1 METTIFSAPSYDLV
15 SNAYHSKRAFF
26 DSGAT
31 RSYAFRQ
38 KQLKNLLQ
46 AIRDRESQILSALYK
61 DLGKSDFEGY
71 TSEVGILYAEL
82 KHTLKHLKSW
92 MQDERRS
99 TPIFMQPSRSRVVSE
114 PKGVVLI
121 IGPWN
126 YPFQLVIAP
135 LIGAIAAG
143 NCAVVKPSNESYHT
157 SLIVED
163 LLKDTFDEQFISVV
177 QGPGRTTG
185 PLLMEDF
192 RYDHIFFTGSPGVGK
207 EVAKMAAPHLTPVT
221 LELGGKSPAIIDR
234 NVNLSVAAKRATWG
248 KFYNCGQT
256 CVAPDHVWVHVSVK
270 DKFIE
275 LVQQNIESFY
285 SKNARNSENYGRI
298 INEKRM
304 YALSQLL
311 EGQKVIYGGDYDVD
325 ARYFAP
331 TLVMDPDM
339 ESVLMKEEIFGP
351 IWPINTWE
359 EESDLYNQLQKNK
372 YPLAAYIFSQD
383 KSFSNR
389 IIENF
394 QFGGGAIN
402 NTIIHLAN
410 PQLPFGGVG
419 TSGMG
424 NYHGKD
430 SFDTFS
436 HQKSILD
443 SDTWVDPSIKYPP
456 YTHRKMKWIK
466 KLL

>member
-1 METTIFSAPSYDLV
+1 METATFSTPSYEFV
-15 SNAYHSKRAFF
+15 SNAYTSKRVFF

-38 KQLKNLLQ
+38 KQLRNLLE
-46 AIRDRESQILSALYK
+46 AIHHRESEILAALRQ

-71 TSEVGILYAEL
+71 TSEVGILYAEI

-92 MQDERRS
+92 MQDERKP

-126 YPFQLVIAP
+126 YPFQLVLAP

-143 NCAVVKPSNESYHT
+143 NCAVVKPSNESYQT
-157 SLIVED
+157 SRIVEE
-163 LLKDTFDEQFISVV
+163 LLKDTFEDQYISVV
-177 QGPGRTTG
+177 QGPGRSTG
-185 PLLMEDF
+185 PMLIEDF

-207 EVAKMAAPHLTPVT
+207 EIAKMAAPHLTPIT
-221 LELGGKSPAIIDR
+221 LELGGKSPAIIDKS
-234 NVNLSVAAKRATWG
+234 VNLSVAAKRATWG

-256 CVAPDHVWVHVSVK
+256 CVAPDHVWVHASVK
-270 DKFIE
+270 EKFIE
-275 LVQQNIESFY
+275 LVQQNIRSFY
-285 SKNARNSENYGRI
+285 SDNARNSDNYGRI

-311 EGQKVIYGGDYDVD
+311 EGQKVIYGGDYDID
-325 ARYFAP
+325 ERYFEP
-331 TLVMDPDM
+331 TLVIDPDM
-339 ESVLMKEEIFGP
+339 ESGLMREEIFGP
-351 IWPINTWE
+351 IWPINIWE
-359 EESDLYNQLQKNK
+359 EESDLFTQLQRNR
-372 YPLAAYIFSQD
+372 YPLAAYIFTED
-383 KSFSNR
+383 KSFSHR

-394 QFGGGAIN
+394 QFGGGAVN

-410 PQLPFGGVG
+410 PHLPFGGIG

-443 SDTWVDPSIKYPP
+443 SDTWIDPSIKYPP
-456 YTHRKMKWIK
+456 YSSRKMKWIK